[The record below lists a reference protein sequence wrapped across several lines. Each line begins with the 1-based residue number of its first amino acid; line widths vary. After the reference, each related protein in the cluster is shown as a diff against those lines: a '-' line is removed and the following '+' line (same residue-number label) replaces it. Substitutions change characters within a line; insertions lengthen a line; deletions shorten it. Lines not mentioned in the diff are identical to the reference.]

1 MNDLFDTLRQMI
13 RQELGHQR
21 VAELALVQEVFPA
34 SPGNYD
40 ADVVLRD
47 GQQVL
52 RHVPVATPRKG
63 YASLPE
69 VGDLVLVQFVGGD
82 LNRPVVT
89 GTLYNGDD
97 KPPDSQPGQ
106 WVVQLPSGPDAK
118 TSGYRFELQ
127 QESPLMFTLTL
138 ASRFKLTVQ
147 DDDPVVS
154 LEVSGTKLAIDQG
167 GAIKIDGKGDIA
179 LTSWGKLT
187 LEATSGDVE
196 IKAGGEMTL
205 KGSVIKLN

>member
-1 MNDLFDTLRQMI
+1 VNDLFDTLRQMI

-21 VAELALVQEVFPA
+21 VAELGLVQEVFPA

-154 LEVSGTKLAIDQG
+154 LEVSGTKLVIDQN
-167 GAIKIDGKGDIA
+167 GAIQIDCAADAKLKA
-179 LTSWGKLT
+179 SGKLA
-187 LEATSGDVE
+187 LEADGDVE
-196 IKAGGEMTL
+196 IKAGGQMTL